1 MKESGNYIFSSLGG
15 FGLQTQREKEE
26 TSETKVQGKE
36 KIRIIF

>member
-1 MKESGNYIFSSLGG
+1 MIGDFQSRGNFPSVPG
-15 FGLQTQREKEE
+15 TQREKEE